1 MSKQMDINDL
11 IPDEIKDDTRRFIDA
26 QFNGQVAEAA
36 LPMVRNRHEGYGL
49 LAEAY
54 LGVNG
59 AMDGVKAAMRDCL
72 KALSGNDGNFQD
84 AASNAFNSLLDTCI
98 AAVHMGVQ
106 ALNVIY
112 SIDGLRRMNP
122 TPMEEL
128 AAEMT
133 ETVMNAE
140 DADELPDVETDGE

>member
-11 IPDEIKDDTRRFIDA
+11 IPDEIKDETRRFVDA
-26 QFNGQVAEAA
+26 QFNEQAAECA

-54 LGVNG
+54 MGVNG

-72 KALSGNDGNFQD
+72 KSLSGNDGNFQE
-84 AASNAFNSLLDTCI
+84 AASNAFNSLLDTCV
-98 AAVHMGVQ
+98 AAVNMGVQ

-122 TPMEEL
+122 TPME
-128 AAEMT
+128 AMAEMT
-133 ETVMNAE
+133 EAVMNAE
-140 DADELPDVETDGE
+140 DADELPEIEADEG

>member
-26 QFNGQVAEAA
+26 QFNGQVAENA

-112 SIDGLRRMNP
+112 SIEGLRRMSP

-128 AAEMT
+128 AAAP
-133 ETVMNAE
+133 AE
-140 DADELPDVETDGE
+140 DADELPEVEEG

>member
-11 IPDEIKDDTRRFIDA
+11 ITDEIKDATRRFIDS
-26 QFNGQVAEAA
+26 QFQGQSADDAMP
-36 LPMVRNRHEGYGL
+36 LVRNRHEGYGL

-54 LGVNG
+54 MGVNG
-59 AMDGVKAAMRDCL
+59 AMDNVKAAMRDCL
-72 KALSGNDGNFQD
+72 KALSGDDGNFQD

-98 AAVHMGVQ
+98 ATVHMGVQ

-112 SIDGLRRMNP
+112 SIEGLRRMSP

-128 AAEMT
+128 AAAP
-133 ETVMNAE
+133 AE
-140 DADELPDVETDGE
+140 DADELPEIETDGE

>member
-11 IPDEIKDDTRRFIDA
+11 IPSEIKDDTRRFIDT
-26 QFNGQVAEAA
+26 QFQGQSAEDA
-36 LPMVRNRHEGYGL
+36 LPLVRNRHEGYGL

-59 AMDGVKAAMRDCL
+59 AMDSVKAAMRDCL
-72 KALSGNDGNFQD
+72 KSLSGTDGNFQD

-98 AAVHMGVQ
+98 ATVNMGVQ

-112 SIDGLRRMNP
+112 NIEGIRAADT
-122 TPMEEL
+122 TPMEEM
-128 AAEMT
+128 A
-133 ETVMNAE
+133 NAGADE
-140 DADELPDVETDGE
+140 ADELPEVEG

>member
-11 IPDEIKDDTRRFIDA
+11 IPSEIKDDTRRFVDT
-26 QFNGQVAEAA
+26 QFNRQVSENA

-72 KALSGNDGNFQD
+72 KSLSGDDGNFQD

-98 AAVHMGVQ
+98 ATVHMGVQ

-112 SIDGLRRMNP
+112 SIDGLRRMSP

-128 AAEMT
+128 AAAP
-133 ETVMNAE
+133 AE
-140 DADELPDVETDGE
+140 DADELPEVEEG

>member
-1 MSKQMDINDL
+1 MSKQIDINDL
-11 IPDEIKDDTRRFIDA
+11 IPSEIKDETRRFVDT
-26 QFNGQVAEAA
+26 QYNGQVAENA

-49 LAEAY
+49 LVEAY
-54 LGVNG
+54 MGVNG
-59 AMDGVKAAMRDCL
+59 AMDGVKAAMRDCM
-72 KALSGNDGNFQD
+72 KSLSGNDGNFQD

-98 AAVHMGVQ
+98 AAVNMGVQ

-112 SIDGLRRMNP
+112 SIDGLRRLEP

-133 ETVMNAE
+133 DAVE
-140 DADELPDVETDGE
+140 DADELPEVEE